1 MCEVTLWQITLWQI
15 TLCEVTLWGELSR
28 RSRLCGWS
36 RQRGGGGVLLYG
48 ARRALRGRCKTSSRG
63 SHCVPGGSVLLLLL
77 LLLQFGLLLL
87 LLLQFGLLLLLLL
100 LLLVAVLVLVL
111 VLVVVVVLLLL
122 LLLVVVVVVVVLL
135 LLVLVLRVVVVT
147 RTRLLLLHQKHQQL
161 HSGIITHLRKQACMH
176 MQQSSSFKV
185 SGPLEDTCTLQ
196 ACTTPAHC
204 KHTLHLHIASIHY
217 TCTLQ
222 AYTTLA
228 HCKHTL
234 HLHIASIH
242 YTCTLQAYT
251 TPAHCKHT
259 LHNAYTLHTP
269 PCVLLI
275 HLVQICMCSKINIFL
290 YDLWADGAYDQ
301 TSGQSQ
307 LIKPFPGL

>member
-77 LLLQFGLLLL
+77 LLLLFGLLLL

-111 VLVVVVVLLLL
+111 VL
-122 LLLVVVVVVVVLL
+122 VVVVVLL

-222 AYTTLA
+222 AYTTQ
-228 HCKHTL
+228 C
-234 HLHIASIH
+234 
-242 YTCTLQAYT
+242 
-251 TPAHCKHT
+251 
-259 LHNAYTLHTP
+259 LHTTHP
-269 PCVLLI
+269 SLRPLDTLSANLHV
-275 HLVQICMCSKINIFL
+275 
-290 YDLWADGAYDQ
+290 
-301 TSGQSQ
+301 
-307 LIKPFPGL
+307 